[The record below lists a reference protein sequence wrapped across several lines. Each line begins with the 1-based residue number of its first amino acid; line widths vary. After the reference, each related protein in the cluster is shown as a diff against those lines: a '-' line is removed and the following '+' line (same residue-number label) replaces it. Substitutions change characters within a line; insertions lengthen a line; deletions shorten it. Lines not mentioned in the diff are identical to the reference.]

1 MHIIELILALCHI
14 SYNKSEGPYAVV
26 FSKVYENKAV
36 LLYAFVAVAIVS
48 KLAGGIE
55 QVAYA
60 QIWDFAPNIYN
71 QQDIVVMICKS

>member
-1 MHIIELILALCHI
+1 M
-14 SYNKSEGPYAVV
+14 
-26 FSKVYENKAV
+26 YENKAV
-36 LLYAFVAVAIVS
+36 LLYAFVAVAMVS